1 MGKISL
7 PIISQEF
14 YAKCRASQELIY
26 AQIPWA
32 SSNAE
37 RSRLAK
43 EKEQQQS
50 PPKIVNGKPISPP
63 ASIDPDNPN
72 DKTPE
77 EKLLDALLAANT
89 EIMDALQ
96 QYEDM
101 EQIGRE
107 REAEDRSRKETR
119 MNRQVPFLRSS
130 LAY

>member
-1 MGKISL
+1 M
-7 PIISQEF
+7 
-14 YAKCRASQELIY
+14 
-26 AQIPWA
+26 
-32 SSNAE
+32 
-37 RSRLAK
+37 
-43 EKEQQQS
+43 
-50 PPKIVNGKPISPP
+50 NGKPISPP

-119 MNRQVPFLRSS
+119 MNRQVLFLP
-130 LAY
+130 LP